1 MYDHLRTLRVI
12 EGASFIAAPSCGLY
26 LAQLGAEVIRF
37 DQIGGGPDFGRW
49 PRDEAGRSLY
59 WEGLNK
65 GKKSIALDL
74 RKPEGREL
82 AVRLAT
88 APGKGA
94 GLFLTNYPVEGF
106 LSHANLVRHR
116 ADQITVRVMGWG
128 DGGSALDYTINAAVG
143 VPLMTGHPDDPR
155 PVNHVLPAWDLL
167 TGSLAALSMLAA
179 ERRRAETG
187 LGEEVRVPLSDVAI
201 ATLGNLGQIGEVVTS
216 GHDRARVGNDLFGAF
231 GRDFTTADG
240 RRVMAVAITARQ
252 WSGLVAALGIAGEI
266 AAVEAERSVS
276 FARDEGIRFEHRDAI
291 NPIVAKAVAARG
303 YADIERAFDASDV
316 CWAPYRTLGE
326 AVAGDPR
333 LVADNPVFSPV
344 THASGHSYP
353 TPGYAAT
360 MTASTRAD
368 ARPAHRLGADT
379 EEVLAEVLGCDA
391 GEIAGLHDRGVVAS
405 DRDGGTA

>member
-1 MYDHLRTLRVI
+1 MYSHLGNLRIV
-12 EGASFIAAPSCGLY
+12 EGASFVAAPSCGLY

-49 PRDEAGRSLY
+49 PKDEGGHSLY

-65 GKKSIALDL
+65 GKKSIAIDL

-88 APGKGA
+88 APGKG
-94 GLFLTNYPVEGF
+94 GGIFLTNYPVEGF

-116 ADQITVRVMGWG
+116 ADQITVRVMGWA

-167 TGSLAALSMLAA
+167 TGSLAALSLLAS

-187 LGEEVRVPLSDVAI
+187 EGEEVRVPLSDVAI
-201 ATLGNLGQIGEVVTS
+201 SALGNLGQIAEVVT
-216 GHDRARVGNDLFGAF
+216 GGRDRPRVGNDLFGAF
-231 GRDFTTADG
+231 GRDFVTADG
-240 RRVMAVAITARQ
+240 RPVMVVAITARQ
-252 WSGLVAALGIAGEI
+252 WSGLVNALGIAGAI
-266 AAVEAERSVS
+266 AVVEAERSVS

-291 NPIVAKAVAARG
+291 NPIVEKAVAGLPFA
-303 YADIERAFDASDV
+303 ALKSAFDANDV
-316 CWAPYRTLGE
+316 CWAPYRTLRQ
-326 AVAGDPR
+326 AVAEDRP
-333 LVADNPVFSPV
+333 LVADNPLFSHVRHP
-344 THASGHSYP
+344 SGRSYP

-360 MTASTRAD
+360 MTGTPRAD
-368 ARPAHRLGADT
+368 AVAASVLGANT
-379 EEVLAEVLGCDA
+379 EEVLAEVLGCGS
-391 GEIAGLHDRGVVAS
+391 GEIAALHDRGIVAS
-405 DRDGGTA
+405 A

>member
-1 MYDHLRTLRVI
+1 MYSHLGNLRIV
-12 EGASFIAAPSCGLY
+12 EGASFVAAPSCGLY

-49 PRDEAGRSLY
+49 PKDEGGRSLY

-65 GKKSIALDL
+65 GKKSIAIDL

-88 APGKGA
+88 APGKG
-94 GLFLTNYPVEGF
+94 GGIFLTNYPVEGF

-116 ADQITVRVMGWG
+116 ADQITVRVMGWA

-167 TGSLAALSMLAA
+167 TGSLAALSLLAS

-187 LGEEVRVPLSDVAI
+187 EGEEVRVPLSDVAI
-201 ATLGNLGQIGEVVTS
+201 SALGNLGQIAEVVT
-216 GHDRARVGNDLFGAF
+216 GGRDRPRVGNDLFGAF
-231 GRDFTTADG
+231 GRDFVTADG
-240 RRVMAVAITARQ
+240 RPVMVVAITARQ
-252 WSGLVAALGIAGEI
+252 WSGLVNALGIAGAI

-291 NPIVAKAVAARG
+291 NPIVEKAVAGLPFA
-303 YADIERAFDASDV
+303 ALKSAFDANDV
-316 CWAPYRTLGE
+316 CWAPYRTLRQ
-326 AVAGDPR
+326 AVAEDRP
-333 LVADNPVFSPV
+333 LVADNPLFSHVRHP
-344 THASGHSYP
+344 SGRSYP

-360 MTASTRAD
+360 MTGTPRAD
-368 ARPAHRLGADT
+368 AVAAPVLGANT
-379 EEVLAEVLGCDA
+379 EEVLAEVLGCGS
-391 GEIAGLHDRGVVAS
+391 GEIAALHDRGIVAS
-405 DRDGGTA
+405 A